1 MNECFTKSNLLTYIC
16 QFLDY
21 TSIIAFSQCNIT
33 IHKCLDPNGNNVI
46 NLMFLQSVQKYF
58 QFDEDEDIMV
68 QKKMNLLD
76 KFGQTHIN
84 WKNFLKKL
92 TLIFRDFEDKTISD
106 KVKDFLQIHIYLP
119 DLRKNRPE
127 LEFEN
132 SSIHQLTSYDR
143 LLRRCLSDNFYSKY
157 ITKEY
162 LLNGLKIDNAQ
173 DKCIKILKEGIFF
186 EKELLHYSKSFNEFV
201 KNEDYMNFV
210 MNALVKYDYV
220 QLYHEYNND
229 AINEYYNN
237 NKIINLI
244 LWINNIFITCCDY
257 GYEYMNSLNDKLD
270 VKTFILEFVHK
281 HEEII
286 NIGLLINSSFD
297 NINIIINQ
305 LLTNYPIY
313 QIHKKEEKDNISQL
327 DTSMSTCYSRTNSAT
342 SSSSMSSENNE
353 IPANFSLY
361 KLFLSIMKKNFYEK
375 ISEKLTKKFTIL
387 ANIFSVKLF
396 NDINEEKKND
406 TKKKDEDE
414 MCDNTIINTKD
425 ECEDMDIDEY
435 DENYSQQSMEEKEP
449 DEKEVIENF
458 MKSLVDYEINELNA
472 NAINH
477 TELKTSNEYKKMED
491 ILINQFLNSLKAC
504 IEKEEKPLSALFEII
519 EKNTKCRKNDERLII
534 TSDSLDFIRKTKK
547 NLMKKSVL
555 FLLKYF
561 LENLEKQFLEHIK
574 INNKGERVLYLNN
587 FEIKYNNEYVCD
599 LNNLSSKKH
608 FTVTDKVNQE
618 INNLKTYLT
627 EKFVKSHDSQNIKN
641 ETIKL
646 IDEYINCDGIESVL
660 LIKKMIW
667 FYYKELGIYEEKN
680 ETVEKYLKGKKYCYL
695 SEECSEAFNENNLK
709 LSDEEL
715 FQLFR

>member
-1 MNECFTKSNLLTYIC
+1 
-16 QFLDY
+16 
-21 TSIIAFSQCNIT
+21 
-33 IHKCLDPNGNNVI
+33 
-46 NLMFLQSVQKYF
+46 
-58 QFDEDEDIMV
+58 
-68 QKKMNLLD
+68 
-76 KFGQTHIN
+76 
-84 WKNFLKKL
+84 
-92 TLIFRDFEDKTISD
+92 
-106 KVKDFLQIHIYLP
+106 
-119 DLRKNRPE
+119 
-127 LEFEN
+127 
-132 SSIHQLTSYDR
+132 
-143 LLRRCLSDNFYSKY
+143 
-157 ITKEY
+157 
-162 LLNGLKIDNAQ
+162 
-173 DKCIKILKEGIFF
+173 
-186 EKELLHYSKSFNEFV
+186 
-201 KNEDYMNFV
+201 
-210 MNALVKYDYV
+210 
-220 QLYHEYNND
+220 
-229 AINEYYNN
+229 
-237 NKIINLI
+237 
-244 LWINNIFITCCDY
+244 
-257 GYEYMNSLNDKLD
+257 
-270 VKTFILEFVHK
+270 
-281 HEEII
+281 
-286 NIGLLINSSFD
+286 
-297 NINIIINQ
+297 
-305 LLTNYPIY
+305 
-313 QIHKKEEKDNISQL
+313 
-327 DTSMSTCYSRTNSAT
+327 
-342 SSSSMSSENNE
+342 
-353 IPANFSLY
+353 
-361 KLFLSIMKKNFYEK
+361 MKKNFYEK

-396 NDINEEKKND
+396 NAINEEKKND
-406 TKKKDEDE
+406 PKKKDEDE

-504 IEKEEKPLSALFEII
+504 IEKEEKPLSVLFEII

-608 FTVTDKVNQE
+608 FTVTDKVNKE

-627 EKFVKSHDSQNIKN
+627 EKFVKSHDSENIKN

-715 FQLFR
+715 FQLFP